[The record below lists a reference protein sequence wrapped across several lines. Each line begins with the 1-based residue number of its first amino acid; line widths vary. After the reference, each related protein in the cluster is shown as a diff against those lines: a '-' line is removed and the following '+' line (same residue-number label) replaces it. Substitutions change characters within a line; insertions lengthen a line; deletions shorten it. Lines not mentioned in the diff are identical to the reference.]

1 MSGLNGDWYEALAGE
16 FKKPYYK
23 KLFETVNQEY
33 RTRKIF
39 PPANDIF
46 NAFFLSNICL
56 CKILAYLCEV
66 IKKTATG

>member
-1 MSGLNGDWYEALAGE
+1 M
-16 FKKPYYK
+16 
-23 KLFETVNQEY
+23 
-33 RTRKIF
+33 
-39 PPANDIF
+39 F